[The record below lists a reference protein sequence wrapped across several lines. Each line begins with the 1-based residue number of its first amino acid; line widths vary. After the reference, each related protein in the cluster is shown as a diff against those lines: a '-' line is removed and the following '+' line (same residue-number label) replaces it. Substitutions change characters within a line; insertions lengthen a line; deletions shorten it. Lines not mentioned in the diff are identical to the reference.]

1 MFFRYRFSNKLS
13 TNSGFSRLF
22 TVSEVGTNIAPTPMV
37 SPLACIVVAT
47 VRATTYNLA
56 FSFAWHQP
64 WRSSWG
70 SSFRPYIVAGAVV
83 AFGPARHT

>member
-1 MFFRYRFSNKLS
+1 
-13 TNSGFSRLF
+13 
-22 TVSEVGTNIAPTPMV
+22 MV

-70 SSFRPYIVAGAVV
+70 SGFRPYIVAGAVV
-83 AFGPARHT
+83 AFGPARHTLLAVRGPHIGSFSTDSRSSGYSSDPSPD